1 MKEKLWL
8 SLVSID
14 STNDSIDNL
23 IDKVREKIIDQFVTM
38 SLVDQVDFESY
49 CNLIEKL
56 TLFMKDDLL

>member
-23 IDKVREKIIDQFVTM
+23 IDKVRAKIIDQFVTM
-38 SLVDQVDFESY
+38 SLVDQVDFDSD
-49 CNLIEKL
+49 CNLIDK
-56 TLFMKDDLL
+56 